1 MKKKKKKERKAIEI
15 QKSSS
20 YAGRACRNLER
31 IWKNRPTKL
40 KNFND
45 STSLE
50 IHLSPLPPSLQ
61 SQRDLTKP
69 NLISKRYLKRKRM
82 ILKPKLSA

>member
-50 IHLSPLPPSLQ
+50 IHLSPLPPL
-61 SQRDLTKP
+61 LT
-69 NLISKRYLKRKRM
+69 ISEGSHKTKSHLKTISEKE
-82 ILKPKLSA
+82 KNDPKA